1 MKRNKNFFSMDVLFP
16 KGRMYSNIL
25 TLFLSVFIIY
35 IFSMSAQV
43 IEKKM
48 SKNQGDTIEFSG
60 YHWVTKESFGKHTG
74 PGRNYF
80 SGTKENVWVDSLGK
94 LHLRLTFRNDKWYC
108 PEVRL
113 IDGLGYGRYYF
124 HMDPLPQQLDKDI
137 VIGLFVYDL
146 EDSSNFH
153 KEIDIEFSK
162 WGNDTLMN
170 SQYVVQ
176 PKEEEAFRFNTDF
189 NQPTKHMIELRKQKI
204 AFKSIY
210 TALNKDDIPL
220 EITRHKLKP
229 DYHYNTSDERAIINV
244 WLYRTSEP
252 ANLKEFEVVISKFEF
267 KKFRWIENVFGRNTN
282 KVRP

>member
-1 MKRNKNFFSMDVLFP
+1 
-16 KGRMYSNIL
+16 
-25 TLFLSVFIIY
+25 
-35 IFSMSAQV
+35 
-43 IEKKM
+43 
-48 SKNQGDTIEFSG
+48 
-60 YHWVTKESFGKHTG
+60 
-74 PGRNYF
+74 
-80 SGTKENVWVDSLGK
+80 
-94 LHLRLTFRNDKWYC
+94 
-108 PEVRL
+108 
-113 IDGLGYGRYYF
+113 
-124 HMDPLPQQLDKDI
+124 
-137 VIGLFVYDL
+137 
-146 EDSSNFH
+146 
-153 KEIDIEFSK
+153 
-162 WGNDTLMN
+162 MN

-267 KKFRWIENVFGRNTN
+267 KKFKWIENVFGRNTN